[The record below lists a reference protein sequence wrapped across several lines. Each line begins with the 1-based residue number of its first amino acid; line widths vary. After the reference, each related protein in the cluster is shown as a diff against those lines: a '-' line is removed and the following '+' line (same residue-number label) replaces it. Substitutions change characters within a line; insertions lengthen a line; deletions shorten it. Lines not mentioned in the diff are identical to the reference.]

1 MSKAAATATVLDA
14 AALGASMAERRQ
26 GFTVRD
32 LMRRLEAADFSGGIA
47 AVPTPPAPP
56 PPPAPTPDPA
66 EAALLA
72 ARAEAFAEGVSEGDR
87 RTRAEL
93 DDDRAALASLLDGLA
108 TRSLDVIALAPILQK
123 TVLALVGRLVGDAGI
138 APDLIA
144 ARIETAIAMLA
155 DATEPTTVH
164 LNPADHALVAT
175 LLPAG
180 AAVVADA
187 GVERGGFRLET
198 PSTLID
204 DGPALWLEQLSGRLD
219 RMMLPG

>member
-1 MSKAAATATVLDA
+1 
-14 AALGASMAERRQ
+14 MAQRRQ

-47 AVPTPPAPP
+47 AVPTPPPAPP
-56 PPPAPTPDPA
+56 PAAPEPDPA
-66 EAALLA
+66 AAALLA

-87 RTRAEL
+87 RARAEL
-93 DDDRAALASLLDGLA
+93 DNDRAALAALLGELGG
-108 TRSLDVIALAPILQK
+108 RSLNVIELAPILQK

-138 APDLIA
+138 APELIA
-144 ARIETAIAMLA
+144 ARIDTAMAMLA
-155 DATEPTTVH
+155 DATEPATVH
-164 LNPADHALVAT
+164 LHPADHALASDM
-175 LLPAG
+175 LPTG
-180 AAVVADA
+180 VAVVADA
-187 GVERGGFRLET
+187 GIERGAFRLET

>member
-1 MSKAAATATVLDA
+1 MSEAARVLDA
-14 AALGASMAERRQ
+14 AALGASMAQRRQ

-32 LMRRLEAADFSGGIA
+32 LMQRLEAADFSGGIA
-47 AVPTPPAPP
+47 AVPPLPMSPPA
-56 PPPAPTPDPA
+56 APEPDPV
-66 EAALLA
+66 EARLLA
-72 ARAEAFAEGVSEGDR
+72 ARAEAFAEGISEGDR
-87 RTRAEL
+87 RARAEL

-108 TRSLDVIALAPILQK
+108 SRPFDVIALAPVLQK

-144 ARIETAIAMLA
+144 ARIDTAIAMLA
-155 DATEPTTVH
+155 DATEPATVH
-164 LNPADHALVAT
+164 LNPADHALVAAM
-175 LLPAG
+175 LPNG
-180 AAVVADA
+180 VAVVADA
-187 GVERGGFRLET
+187 EIERGAFRLET

>member
-1 MSKAAATATVLDA
+1 MSEPAVARVLDA
-14 AALGASMAERRQ
+14 AALGASMAQRRQ

-32 LMRRLEAADFSGGIA
+32 LMQRLEAADFSGGIA
-47 AVPTPPAPP
+47 AVPPLPVSPLPA
-56 PPPAPTPDPA
+56 APEPDPA

-87 RTRAEL
+87 RARAEL

-108 TRSLDVIALAPILQK
+108 SRPFDVIALAPVLQK
-123 TVLALVGRLVGDAGI
+123 TVLALVGRLIGDAGI
-138 APDLIA
+138 APELIA
-144 ARIETAIAMLA
+144 GRIDTAIAMLT
-155 DATEPTTVH
+155 DATEPATVH
-164 LNPADHALVAT
+164 LNPADHALVAAM
-175 LLPAG
+175 LPAG
-180 AAVVADA
+180 IAVVADA
-187 GVERGGFRLET
+187 EIERGAFRLET